1 MISNIKII
9 ARCIHFF
16 CIPKPF
22 LACTYTCRFVYWKM
36 IHYFIYFYSGFFLK
50 YFGIVRIEWGI
61 CRVCPKTKCRYLRQ
75 VQSGLHQ
82 HLHHRCIYINQ
93 TFVFTMV
100 VKIQTFGW
108 CRLLPWSNSVWRKLI
123 FLSTSHL
130 TGVQSCNRIS
140 CIEQENY
147 NYFNITSFLQHWDTI
162 YILINVSFRREW

>member
-36 IHYFIYFYSGFFLK
+36 IHYFICFYSGFFFK

-82 HLHHRCIYINQ
+82 HLHHRCIHQPDVCFYHGGEDTNVWMMQ
-93 TFVFTMV
+93 TTSL
-100 VKIQTFGW
+100 IQLSLTQITFFKHISFDW
-108 CRLLPWSNSVWRKLI
+108 CPKL
-123 FLSTSHL
+123 
-130 TGVQSCNRIS
+130 QS
-140 CIEQENY
+140 Y
-147 NYFNITSFLQHWDTI
+147 
-162 YILINVSFRREW
+162 

>member
-9 ARCIHFF
+9 TRCIHFL

-36 IHYFIYFYSGFFLK
+36 IHYFICFYSGFFFK

-82 HLHHRCIYINQ
+82 STSSLYSSTR
-93 TFVFTMV
+93 
-100 VKIQTFGW
+100 
-108 CRLLPWSNSVWRKLI
+108 RLFLPWWWRYKRLDDADY
-123 FLSTSHL
+123 FLDPT
-130 TGVQSCNRIS
+130 RFDA
-140 CIEQENY
+140 
-147 NYFNITSFLQHWDTI
+147 NYFFKAHLIWLVSKVAILLAALNKKITIISI
-162 YILINVSFRREW
+162 

>member
-16 CIPKPF
+16 CITKPF

-75 VQSGLHQ
+75 VQSDLHQ
-82 HLHHRCIYINQ
+82 HLHHRCIHQPDVCFYHGGEDTNVWMMQ
-93 TFVFTMV
+93 TTSL
-100 VKIQTFGW
+100 IQLGLTQITFFKHISFDW
-108 CRLLPWSNSVWRKLI
+108 CPKL
-123 FLSTSHL
+123 
-130 TGVQSCNRIS
+130 QS
-140 CIEQENY
+140 Y
-147 NYFNITSFLQHWDTI
+147 
-162 YILINVSFRREW
+162 